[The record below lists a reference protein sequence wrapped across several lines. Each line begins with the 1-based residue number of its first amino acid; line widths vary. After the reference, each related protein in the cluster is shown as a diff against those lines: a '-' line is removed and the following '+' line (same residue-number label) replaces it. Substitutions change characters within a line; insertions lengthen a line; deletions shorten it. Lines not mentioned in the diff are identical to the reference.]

1 MGGRLMVRL
10 TTQCNSGCAHC
21 TIADIAHLPERSLES
36 LWREIEAG
44 RDRGC
49 DELVFMRGEAT

>member
-21 TIADIAHLPERSLES
+21 TIADIAHLPERSVES
-36 LWREIEAG
+36 VWQEIEAG
-44 RDRGC
+44 RARGSKPL
-49 DELVFMRGEAT
+49 DP